1 MIRVL
6 NIVLIVVTGLACVG
20 LYQIAEEARV
30 AQAELRKVR
39 TEIADEQNAITILGA
54 EWARVTQ
61 PARIQALA
69 ARHLPLAEDPTLQ
82 LSSLTLLPPRALN
95 PAEEPVFRTA
105 SIVVPEPAPD
115 QNSESQDFAFVSY
128 SGM

>member
-1 MIRVL
+1 MLRIL
-6 NIVLIVVTGLACVG
+6 NIALVVVTGLACIG

-30 AQAELRKVR
+30 AQADLRKGQA
-39 TEIADEQNAITILGA
+39 EIAGEENAIAILGA
-54 EWARVTQ
+54 EWARLTQ

-95 PAEEPVFRTA
+95 PAEEPAFRTA
-105 SIVVPEPAPD
+105 SIVVPEPARD
-115 QNSESQDFAFVSY
+115 QAPEAQDIALASY

>member
-1 MIRVL
+1 MLRIL
-6 NIVLIVVTGLACVG
+6 NIALVVVTGLACIG

-30 AQAELRKVR
+30 AQADLRKVQA
-39 TEIADEQNAITILGA
+39 EIAGEENAIAILGA
-54 EWARVTQ
+54 EWARLTQ

-95 PAEEPVFRTA
+95 PAEEPAFRTA
-105 SIVVPEPAPD
+105 SIVVPESARD
-115 QNSESQDFAFVSY
+115 QVPEAQDIALASY

>member
-1 MIRVL
+1 MLRIL
-6 NIVLIVVTGLACVG
+6 NIALVVVTGLACIG

-30 AQAELRKVR
+30 AQADLRKVQA
-39 TEIADEQNAITILGA
+39 EIAGEENAIAILGA
-54 EWARVTQ
+54 EWARLTQ

-95 PAEEPVFRTA
+95 PAEEPAFRTA
-105 SIVVPEPAPD
+105 SIVVPEPARD
-115 QNSESQDFAFVSY
+115 QAPEAQDIALASY

>member
-6 NIVLIVVTGLACVG
+6 TIALCVVTVFACVG

-30 AQAELRKVR
+30 AQAELRKVEA
-39 TEIADEQNAITILGA
+39 EIAGERNAIAILGA
-54 EWARVTQ
+54 EWARLTQ

-82 LSSLTLLPPRALN
+82 LSSLTLLPPRALT
-95 PAEEPVFRTA
+95 PTEEPAFRTA
-105 SIVVPEPAPD
+105 SIVVPDLAQEKI
-115 QNSESQDFAFVSY
+115 SESQDFALVSY

>member
-1 MIRVL
+1 MLRFL
-6 NIVLIVVTGLACVG
+6 NIALAVVTGLACIG

-30 AQAELRKVR
+30 ARAELQEVKA
-39 TEIADEQNAITILGA
+39 EIAGEENALAILGA
-54 EWARVTQ
+54 EWARLTQ

-69 ARHLPLAEDPTLQ
+69 ARHLPMAEDPTLQ

-95 PAEEPVFRTA
+95 PTEEPSFRTA
-105 SIVVPEPAPD
+105 SIVVPDPTLEQTSD
-115 QNSESQDFAFVSY
+115 SQEFALVSY

>member
-6 NIVLIVVTGLACVG
+6 NIALVVVTGLACIG

-30 AQAELRKVR
+30 AHAELRKVQA
-39 TEIADEQNAITILGA
+39 EIAGERNAIAILGA
-54 EWARVTQ
+54 EWARLTQ

-82 LSSLTLLPPRALN
+82 LSSLTMLPPRALI
-95 PAEEPVFRTA
+95 PTEEPVFRTA
-105 SIVVPEPAPD
+105 SIVVREPA
-115 QNSESQDFAFVSY
+115 QEQISESQDFALVSY